1 MAVWALVEPGERV
14 AVFEEDA
21 RIDALSAARLKTLY
35 SDLRNESWSA
45 VLLESGQLVNEVS
58 MICSVSRAIAH
69 ALTLYA
75 NRAQQGLWAGSRP
88 RALRIR
94 FLLLTL
100 KSTKGYLN
108 LFHPRVLGL
117 GA

>member
-58 MICSVSRAIAH
+58 KAGSVAQAH

-75 NRAQQGLWAGSRP
+75 NRAQQGLWAKSRP

-94 FLLLTL
+94 LVSDTARAA
-100 KSTKGYLN
+100 TC
-108 LFHPRVLGL
+108 
-117 GA
+117 

>member
-1 MAVWALVEPGERV
+1 MAVWTLVEPGERV

-58 MICSVSRAIAH
+58 MICSLLSAHAIAH
-69 ALTLYA
+69 ALTQGATRSVGRIAATCAA
-75 NRAQQGLWAGSRP
+75 NQVSAAYPQS
-88 RALRIR
+88 AL
-94 FLLLTL
+94 
-100 KSTKGYLN
+100 
-108 LFHPRVLGL
+108 
-117 GA
+117 

>member
-1 MAVWALVEPGERV
+1 MGCLLSHMAVWALVEPGERV

-58 MICSVSRAIAH
+58 MAGSVAH
-69 ALTLYA
+69 AVACETDSER
-75 NRAQQGLWAGSRP
+75 RAQQGLWGGSRP
-88 RALRIR
+88 RALRTR
-94 FLLLTL
+94 LVSDTARAA
-100 KSTKGYLN
+100 TC
-108 LFHPRVLGL
+108 
-117 GA
+117 

>member
-1 MAVWALVEPGERV
+1 MGCLLSHMAVWALVEPGERV

-58 MICSVSRAIAH
+58 MIGSVSRAIAH

-88 RALRIR
+88 RALRTR
-94 FLLLTL
+94 YQQLTP
-100 KSTKGYLN
+100 N
-108 LFHPRVLGL
+108 LPCSWL
-117 GA
+117 